1 MALQA
6 GEVLW
11 GRFEILAPIQAGGMG
26 EVYRALDQTT
36 GQTVALKRMLLD
48 RFAAATISEDED
60 ESPLELLMR
69 KFDEEVAMLRR
80 LDCPGIPAFV
90 DEFEH
95 DGARCIVMD
104 FIEGEDLQHLLTD
117 YLRLTG
123 QPVPAER
130 VVDIAIQLCRI
141 LEYLHKQTP
150 EPIIHRDVKPA
161 NIILRR
167 QDRQVYLVDFGLARG
182 VGTDHTKTLVGTIG
196 YAPLEQFEG
205 KPEARSDQYSLG
217 ATMHHLLTAESPS
230 IQLEPLSLT
239 HPDIHPELAAIIDR
253 ATSVLK
259 KDRYDDIGQMRHA
272 LVAVMPKLHSNS
284 TFLQASNPAPAPT
297 PSLPATEVD
306 RPIKKMA
313 VASEA
318 FAGNRRNWTQSEL
331 DLSDI
336 EDLDSRVRLWRM
348 LPVQLLLAGLLML
361 GVSSGCRHYRTAH
374 ALALA
379 EPLMVRTGA
388 VALDACGMRWEEDW
402 LVVETIEA
410 KRSGVV
416 FSTPSSGGLRF
427 RLAMGAGE
435 PTTLV
440 FLGSAGVL
448 FSDDPAANRLRLQ
461 LAEVSVPSGQPS
473 HLLNFVAYRLVGQP
487 ASVAYQA
494 KVTYELL
501 LPESEEGSCRLSLD
515 PADGVRQQVLAHR
528 LEVSPRARLVGALV
542 PLPEAPRKS
551 VRLAAFEVIR

>member
-1 MALQA
+1 
-6 GEVLW
+6 E
-11 GRFEILAPIQAGGMG
+11 E
-26 EVYRALDQTT
+26 
-36 GQTVALKRMLLD
+36 
-48 RFAAATISEDED
+48 ED

-95 DGARCIVMD
+95 EGARCIVMD
-104 FIEGEDLQHLLTD
+104 FIEGEDLEHLLTD

-141 LEYLHKQTP
+141 LEYLHKQQP

-167 QDRQVYLVDFGLARG
+167 KDRQVYLVDFGLARG

-217 ATMHHLLTAESPS
+217 ATMHHLLTAEAPS
-230 IQLEPLSLT
+230 IQLEPLSMT

-259 KDRYDDIGQMRHA
+259 KDRYDEIGQLRQA

-284 TFLQASNPAPAPT
+284 TFLQAPNPAPLQA
-297 PSLPATEVD
+297 SPATEVD
-306 RPIKKMA
+306 VPVKKMA

-318 FAGNRRNWTQSEL
+318 FGENRRSWTQTEL

-336 EDLDSRVRLWRM
+336 EDLDSRVRLWRV
-348 LPVQLLLAGLLML
+348 LPVQLFLAGLLLL
-361 GVSSGCRHYRTAH
+361 GVSSGCRHYRTAR

-379 EPLMVRTGA
+379 QPLMVRQGA
-388 VALDACGMRWEEDW
+388 LPLDSCGLHWEHEW
-402 LVVETIEA
+402 LVVETLKA
-410 KRSGVV
+410 RRAGVV
-416 FSTPSSGGLRF
+416 FSTEESGGLRF
-427 RLAMGAGE
+427 RFSMGQGE
-435 PTTLV
+435 PTALV
-440 FLGSAGVL
+440 FLGPVGVL
-448 FSDDPAANRLRLQ
+448 FSDDPAANRLRVQ
-461 LAEVSVPSGQPS
+461 LAQVTIPTGQDA
-473 HLLNFVAYRLVGQP
+473 HLLNFVAYRLVGSP
-487 ASVAYQA
+487 ATIAYQDNLS
-494 KVTYELL
+494 YELV
-501 LPESEEGSCRLSLD
+501 LPETEEGNCRLWLD
-515 PADGVRQQVLAHR
+515 PADGVRRELLAQP
-528 LEVSPRARLVGALV
+528 LGVVPRGRLVGAVV
-542 PLPEAPRKS
+542 PLPEQPGKTI
-551 VRLAAFEVIR
+551 RLAEFEVIR